1 MSNQLCPHCNVLRDM
16 VVSTHEKEDK
26 YEDGKLYKVI
36 TYSYHCSLCNT
47 FVYSTDT
54 KVPKAN

>member
-16 VVSTHEKEDK
+16 VVSTHEKEEK
-26 YEDGKLYKVI
+26 NEDGRLFKII
-36 TYSYHCSLCNT
+36 TNNYHCSICNT
-47 FVYSTDT
+47 FVYATDT

>member
-16 VVSTHEKEDK
+16 VVSIHEKEEK
-26 YEDGKLYKVI
+26 NGDGKLLKII
-36 TYSYHCSLCNT
+36 TNNYHCSICNT

-54 KVPKAN
+54 KVPEAN